1 MQPVFRTDPKK
12 PFEQWSNDVRTIAD
26 HQCRHWLRTEYN
38 TAVRRAHEAAEWQ
51 RFRQEAD
58 ALPCLRWMPSTSA
71 QPGADH
77 RQFWGTVLPVGHPF
91 WDSHRPG
98 DRWNCKCSLEQTDDE
113 PTAPPAASDDK
124 PQDRPAPGLDTRP
137 DREAQLF
144 SPSHP
149 YYRDAYRGAA
159 QAARK
164 AVDALM
170 REMDE
175 KEQLTAA
182 RQTYERLKAD
192 PDYTDVKFDPKSG
205 GVKATHR
212 GHTQHTSAKER
223 TYFDGLTGDDLE
235 RQCQDQLFRTGHTAI
250 LRDESQK
257 TPDGDYLPALDL
269 ELDGQLMDIR
279 SITQDNPR
287 GYGGQLRAKNKQLG
301 LYNHKTGNTADA
313 VCLYFH
319 DASFFSEERI
329 LNGINYL
336 KMLKKENGEP
346 VSIRIKT
353 IFCVVKGKNEI
364 IRFDL

>member
-149 YYRDAYRGAA
+149 YNKDAYRGAA

-175 KEQLTAA
+175 QEQLTAA

-205 GVKATHR
+205 GVKATHVGHSFEETVGKYGIPR
-212 GHTQHTSAKER
+212 GEYEKITADALYKKGYVVELIKEDDRTQ
-223 TYFDGLTGDDLE
+223 GVP
-235 RQCQDQLFRTGHTAI
+235 Q
-250 LRDESQK
+250 
-257 TPDGDYLPALDL
+257 PDGYIN
-269 ELDGQLMDIR
+269 GSLMDIKG
-279 SITQDNPR
+279 IEGNPL
-287 GYGGQLRAKNKQLG
+287 YALNRANKQRVE
-301 LYNHKTGNTADA
+301 TA
-313 VCLYFH
+313 VLYFH
-319 DASFFSEERI
+319 DANVFDQEQVADKYAQLGSWLEYTR
-329 LNGINYL
+329 G
-336 KMLKKENGEP
+336 KKIP
-346 VSIRIKT
+346 VSIKKVI
-353 IFCVVKGKNEI
+353 CVVNKGKEGFDFIEI
-364 IRFDL
+364 KKPEE

>member
-77 RQFWGTVLPVGHPF
+77 RQFWGTVLPVDHPF

-113 PTAPPAASDDK
+113 PTAPPATPDDK

-149 YYRDAYRGAA
+149 YDRDAYRGAA

-192 PDYTDVKFDPKSG
+192 PDYTDVKFDPKTG

-257 TPDGDYLPALDL
+257 DSNGNYLPSLDL
-269 ELDGQLMDIR
+269 ELDGRLMDIR
-279 SITQDNPR
+279 SITV
-287 GYGGQLRAKNKQLG
+287 GTYYGNALMAKNKQLG
-301 LYNHKTGNTADA
+301 NINKKTKIKADSL
-313 VCLYFH
+313 CLYFH
-319 DASFFSEERI
+319 DSTLFSEER
-329 LNGINYL
+329 LL
-336 KMLKKENGEP
+336 KDIKWYQNHVIEVGSKQ
-346 VSIRIKT
+346 RIKHLY
-353 IFCVVKGKNEI
+353 VVVDGVSKL
-364 IRFDL
+364 RTYDL